1 MKLTRAH
8 VMALFGVTLAIA
20 TATAGGVAM
29 KREMGGVGS
38 PAGGPTARTVVT
50 PPSPATGGRHA
61 VPSKAHDTAAPV
73 EGIVGGSQSYTT
85 LPYIGIFAETTTG
98 AACGVTLIAD
108 NAILSAAHCF
118 PTDETVDGWSVRIG
132 STDRL
137 GGGTVAALTGK
148 PVRVGDADMAVAW
161 LRDPVSIQPAILS
174 SETPAPGQ
182 PVLNVGWGNECINN
196 NPDGVPLPLPAI
208 PRDAEGSS
216 APPPIILCPAPQELP
231 RYLKELHSTTI
242 ECPDPSS
249 STGYTCNRA
258 DTPGG
263 STAPGDSGSPL
274 LTFGSDGVWRVA
286 GTLTGGSGPS
296 VSIYGS
302 TGYWKPLIKTILG
315 HSLP

>member
-1 MKLTRAH
+1 M
-8 VMALFGVTLAIA
+8 
-20 TATAGGVAM
+20 
-29 KREMGGVGS
+29 
-38 PAGGPTARTVVT
+38 
-50 PPSPATGGRHA
+50 GGRHS
-61 VPSKAHDTAAPV
+61 VPSKGQDTAAPV
-73 EGIVGGSQSYTT
+73 EGIVGGSQSYMT
-85 LPYIGIFAETTTG
+85 LPYIGVMYDDTG
-98 AACGVTLIAD
+98 NFDCGATLIAD

-118 PTDETVDGWSVRIG
+118 PTDETVDGWSVRVG
-132 STDRL
+132 STDRF

-174 SETPAPGQ
+174 GETPAPGQ
-182 PVLNVGWGNECINN
+182 PVLNVGWGLECVNDH
-196 NPDGVPLPLPAI
+196 PDDAPPRLPAI

-242 ECPDPSS
+242 ECPHDAPSP
-249 STGYTCNRA
+249 GYTCNRA

-286 GTLTGGSGPS
+286 GTLTGALGYDLS

-302 TGYWKPLIKTILG
+302 TGYWKPLIEGILG